1 MSISRFAIASSL
13 ASRFSQVTP
22 PSGQPALRSSTYEL
36 PDQIAATPCVLVF
49 PPEEQF
55 SYPPSMRS
63 SLQDWT
69 VRFYIERTADTKRQI
84 STLYQWA
91 DALIPQLDGLV
102 HLALS
107 SSVNSADVAGARTG
121 PIVYAN
127 ETFDGIELSVL
138 VNAQEAVTF
147 SE

>member
-1 MSISRFAIASSL
+1 MTISRYSIASSL
-13 ASRFSQVTP
+13 ASRFGQVTP
-22 PSGQPALRSSTYEL
+22 PTGYSTLRSSTYEL
-36 PDQIAATPCVLVF
+36 PDQIGATPCVLVF

-69 VRFYIERTADTKRQI
+69 VRFYIARTQDQKRQV
-84 STLYQWA
+84 SDLYRWA

-107 SSVNSADVAGARTG
+107 ASVNTADVAGARTG